1 MVPMSTQIS
10 VDISVIRDHIQ
21 GMSNRNEPDS
31 EPPEPLPWTRFELA
45 LVAGII
51 ACVGVLAGLVTW
63 AVVS

>member
-1 MVPMSTQIS
+1 MSTQIS
-10 VDISVIRDHIQ
+10 VDIDVVHAHIQ
-21 GMSNRNEPDS
+21 SMSNRDEPDS
-31 EPPEPLPWTRFELA
+31 EAPEPLPWTRVELV